1 MVIKH
6 DPHYTDVDAWA
17 EVTTDDYC
25 YDCSKWIEATPE
37 DCCPI
42 CETALDYGD
51 KWESA
56 DTAKVAISEAPRINT
71 MTGDVWN
78 RAKGYVWGGGSGWW
92 QGSTQATGTVS
103 SMWGSW
109 GGSMQTSTD
118 AARML
123 KHKRH
128 LDSLC
133 KVVDPTVAHVLDY
146 AKGETS
152 YSDMNRGRIF
162 IDGTMLKK
170 SDDNLD
176 ITAGLAIHEK
186 LHLIHSRPLLKWEK
200 TYKYDNDLDYRQ
212 AELLHSI
219 ANMLEDEYI
228 EKQLAK
234 DNAGFVTYIE
244 AVKKYYFD
252 TKIESRLQDQDENPF
267 MDILNTL
274 LTFIRW
280 PSHITA
286 ERKKKHAKHLQFFAR
301 ALKDSLDSRENVFS
315 SIDVIYQYLSR
326 VADSMVKDDPSL
338 QDKIDEKMDKLR
350 EEMDGSKLSEEDWE
364 HIEDSVTRDLTKQDA
379 RSSALS
385 KLFGDDDGLRELS
398 VLTDYAK
405 GAHEADGIEAIKR
418 MASDIKEL
426 EDSDYQEETLK
437 DVALIH
443 NGAKKITWRRAMPT
457 DSDKLRYQREAK
469 QMKGPT
475 TSLKRK
481 IDLYGDTQKHIV
493 RNQKRGKIDKRML
506 HRIPVGRADL
516 FKIDIHQED
525 KPLDVCILVDESG
538 SMGYDKMDMARQS
551 AIAIKEALQDNPAL
565 HLWVYGHTADGA
577 KDWHS
582 DIGSTNLTEYW
593 SPSMQDRPMALGSMT
608 YRYENRDG
616 TAIHAASIRVK
627 KESLQPMSNKLMIV
641 ISDGQPAANRY
652 GGSDAMGHVKKVVKH
667 LESQGWSVI
676 QVGIRGANARMQ
688 GEMFT
693 NHMYVEKLS
702 ELAPQMSKIIRRVIK
717 V

>member
-186 LHLIHSRPLLKWEK
+186 LHLIHSQPLLKWEK
-200 TYKYDNDLDYRQ
+200 TYKYDKDLDYRQ

-286 ERKKKHAKHLQFFAR
+286 ERKKKHAKHLQF
-301 ALKDSLDSRENVFS
+301 LHV
-315 SIDVIYQYLSR
+315 
-326 VADSMVKDDPSL
+326 
-338 QDKIDEKMDKLR
+338 
-350 EEMDGSKLSEEDWE
+350 
-364 HIEDSVTRDLTKQDA
+364 
-379 RSSALS
+379 LS
-385 KLFGDDDGLRELS
+385 K
-398 VLTDYAK
+398 
-405 GAHEADGIEAIKR
+405 
-418 MASDIKEL
+418 
-426 EDSDYQEETLK
+426 
-437 DVALIH
+437 
-443 NGAKKITWRRAMPT
+443 
-457 DSDKLRYQREAK
+457 
-469 QMKGPT
+469 
-475 TSLKRK
+475 
-481 IDLYGDTQKHIV
+481 
-493 RNQKRGKIDKRML
+493 
-506 HRIPVGRADL
+506 
-516 FKIDIHQED
+516 
-525 KPLDVCILVDESG
+525 
-538 SMGYDKMDMARQS
+538 
-551 AIAIKEALQDNPAL
+551 
-565 HLWVYGHTADGA
+565 
-577 KDWHS
+577 
-582 DIGSTNLTEYW
+582 
-593 SPSMQDRPMALGSMT
+593 
-608 YRYENRDG
+608 
-616 TAIHAASIRVK
+616 IR
-627 KESLQPMSNKLMIV
+627 
-641 ISDGQPAANRY
+641 
-652 GGSDAMGHVKKVVKH
+652 
-667 LESQGWSVI
+667 
-676 QVGIRGANARMQ
+676 
-688 GEMFT
+688 
-693 NHMYVEKLS
+693 
-702 ELAPQMSKIIRRVIK
+702 
-717 V
+717 